1 MKFKRQQGHGE
12 FGKALQQP
20 AAQSQSQR
28 GGSGSERG
36 RAVASFYGS
45 LVGVNSSGGGWVKG
59 GTLQD
64 AEDISFRGSLPAP
77 EPASSAPAAAPAAA
91 ASAGGQ
97 LHAGLGSAAAHAELA
112 TEQRQLQY
120 DQPAGPLPRGMQ
132 QAEAAAREQQQQQ
145 QQQQLQKQSPPQAPK
160 QQHAPQQVE
169 VKQAVSQQQP
179 HQQPKQQAWQPQ
191 QQRREPQADVSYGI
205 ARSNVGYR
213 LLKKAG
219 WTEGAGLGAQ
229 EQGVAEP
236 VAAFQQQGN
245 LGLGFAPKPK
255 PGKQAG
261 PATAA
266 AGTAAPGGGKTSSQ
280 QQVKPKR
287 PLPDDPLDKEDA
299 DTKVKRVKQV
309 LQAEADDKA
318 GKAIAR
324 YLHMAFNDTTGEPT
338 RDSNPLLR
346 RSHKLSAT
354 NPLL

>member
-1 MKFKRQQGHGE
+1 MAAHSVILFCLQGHGE

-20 AAQSQSQR
+20 AARSQSQR
-28 GGSGSERG
+28 DGSGSERG

-64 AEDISFRGSLPAP
+64 AEDRSFRGSLPAP
-77 EPASSAPAAAPAAA
+77 ELASSAPAAAPAAA

-97 LHAGLGSAAAHAELA
+97 LHARLGSAAAHAELA
-112 TEQRQLQY
+112 AEQRQLQY

-132 QAEAAAREQQQQQ
+132 QAEAAASREQQQQQ
-145 QQQQLQKQSPPQAPK
+145 LQLLPQAPPPPQAPL
-160 QQHAPQQVE
+160 QVE
-169 VKQAVSQQQP
+169 VKQAVSQQQA
-179 HQQPKQQAWQPQ
+179 QQPQ
-191 QQRREPQADVSYGI
+191 QQRRESQADVRYGI

-261 PATAA
+261 AATAA
-266 AGTAAPGGGKTSSQ
+266 AGTAGPGGSKTSSQ

-309 LQAEADDKA
+309 CLK
-318 GKAIAR
+318 I
-324 YLHMAFNDTTGEPT
+324 
-338 RDSNPLLR
+338 
-346 RSHKLSAT
+346 
-354 NPLL
+354 